1 MIESPSV
8 PGGEFDVVLNR
19 LGSHV
24 AGRYHSCSESIE
36 NDYEVCDTVLGDG
49 GNGKV
54 LLARSRSDS
63 TESFAVKTVHF
74 SSIAGIN
81 EWNMLE
87 KQLEVA
93 LLVDHPQLIGVVDV
107 YETVDALHFVMP
119 CMEGGQLIKEEGAPP
134 MSDPNTRDVARQ
146 MTLAL
151 SYLHSQGIVH
161 RDVKPANFVLQQESG
176 GRAKMIDF
184 DLSTFWKPGDAKMS
198 TCCGTPGYMS
208 PELLTGQGYS
218 SQTDLWS
225 LGVTL
230 FTLLVGELP
239 FSSKETPTQE
249 LVDEL
254 FASKVMLG
262 LSSDAVHLL
271 ASLLRIDP
279 NERPSAEETLRHP
292 FVAVRKQKH
301 TNTANAVASASTRR
315 TRSGR
320 CNQLGRRSRLPQ
332 RRRTVGIGRA
342 RNTYCSGQ
350 HADFRTY
357 AEAQL
362 SKLLQAFDEE
372 QRAARIQAA
381 PLKQNSAK
389 VRWADLDLEDDE
401 EQPIARSRY
410 RQPTPNNARVCW
422 ADLEDDE
429 DEVAC

>member
-1 MIESPSV
+1 MIESPAV
-8 PGGEFDVVLNR
+8 LEGEFDVVLNR

-24 AGRYHSCSESIE
+24 AGRYHSSSESIE

-54 LLARSRSDS
+54 LLARSRSDAAKA
-63 TESFAVKTVHF
+63 FAVKTVHF

-93 LLVDHPQLIGVVDV
+93 LLVDHPHLIGVVDV

-134 MSDPNTRDVARQ
+134 MSDPNTRDLARQ
-146 MTLAL
+146 MVLAL

-161 RDVKPANFVLQQESG
+161 RDVKPANFVLEKESG
-176 GRAKMIDF
+176 GRTKMIDF
-184 DLSTFWKPGDAKMS
+184 DLSTFWTPGDAKMS

-208 PELLTGQGYS
+208 PELLMGQGYS

-239 FSSKETPTQE
+239 FSSEETPTQE
-249 LVDEL
+249 LVDKL
-254 FASKVMLG
+254 FASKVIVG

-279 NERPSAEETLRHP
+279 NERPSAEEILRHP

-301 TNTANAVASASTRR
+301 SHAANTVASALPRR

-320 CNQLGRRSRLPQ
+320 CNQLGRHNRLQQ
-332 RRRTVGIGRA
+332 RRRSVGTGRI
-342 RNTYCSGQ
+342 RNTHCSGQ
-350 HADFRTY
+350 HSDYRTY

-362 SKLLQAFDEE
+362 SKLLQAFDAEH
-372 QRAARIQAA
+372 RAARTQAA
-381 PLKQNSAK
+381 PLKQNSSK
-389 VRWADLDLEDDE
+389 VRWADLEDE
-401 EQPIARSRY
+401 VEQQIA
-410 RQPTPNNARVCW
+410 PLTPNKARVCW

-429 DEVAC
+429 DEVEC